1 MVDEKKYLD
10 KTGLQHVLS
19 GMKTKLAGKSD
30 IDHTHKYAGSSAA
43 GGSAL
48 SSEKL
53 DTAAAGSAT
62 QPVYFAD
69 GKPVATTYT
78 LGKSV
83 PADAVFTD
91 TDTHY
96 ASKNVVGS
104 STATDDTTSA
114 LANGNVYINSVENGA
129 VTSAHKISG
138 TGTTTVTADASG
150 NIVINSTEHPTSIKN
165 PNAITISLNG
175 TSQGAYDGSA
185 AKSINV
191 TASSVGAYA
200 KSEVDSKLSTK
211 YGNDILRTKN
221 TVLAAPATAD
231 GSASFRTLTAA
242 DIPAVNA
249 SAINGTIA
257 AANLPSFVD
266 DVLEGYYNSSDSKFY
281 KNYNA
286 ANKAYS
292 DVYTGETGK
301 IYVDLADNKTYRW
314 GGSAYVVISDTI
326 ALGETST
333 TAYRGDYGKVAYDHA
348 VAHGSAFD
356 SGLYKVQ
363 TNSEGHVTGATVVV
377 KKDITDLGIPAQDT
391 VYTHPTTSG
400 NKHIPSG
407 GSDGQILYWSAD
419 GTADW
424 GDMPNVIAPLKVD
437 AAPVVSSSA
446 EIAIGTNAHATG
458 SYGVAI
464 GISSE
469 ATTNNSVAI
478 GSAAHATGSSG
489 VVIGSAAS
497 AQGSASIAIGP
508 SAKSTSDSG
517 ISIGGGSSTQSGIA
531 IGSGAYSYGTYSMC
545 MGSSSKC
552 TESRAVALGVGA
564 SSSGSSAVAIGDSSS
579 CNGYGSVAIG
589 AGSRASEQFVF
600 SVGDASQTRRIVNVT
615 DPTNAQDAATKG
627 YVDSL
632 GEEKLAACEAAT
644 KAATEAA
651 ASATASAEKADAA
664 ALRANAAAG
673 AALQGLTWA
682 KVSELVKSGDAP
694 AVFPVGS
701 QFTTRLEGNGYA
713 VEAFAWDVIHHF
725 DGSDDAH
732 PLMALSDGTQA
743 RGMMLQA
750 HRTVPWAI
758 VWEPKQAAIAVTGDM
773 PAGTYHFTVKITTTW
788 GSGIA
793 AATGSKTYQFTTTK
807 AMKAGA
813 QLVWSG
819 GSYSTKPTAM
829 TLQAYASGTS
839 TDVVESCAVTEGS
852 SGTDLGTTV
861 DNAVPTNSQ
870 SYAMLNN
877 PQRSCYGSNRWKTSQ
892 ERVALNAT
900 GAIAQGGDAFSR
912 LWGLVGKT
920 GLLGCLP
927 EDFVGVLGEV
937 ERKQELHTW
946 DGGAVEAVYDRM
958 FPVSAREHGFSSYLA
973 ATTAGFEAE
982 GVPLDY
988 WTQLRTASGR
998 TSWGGWQ
1005 TYPELITYDSAAT
1018 TTARYVW
1025 LRSAHRSANYA
1036 YVTGGVYTSGT
1047 VTNLNAYNGYFAAPA
1062 CLIV

>member
-48 SSEKL
+48 SAEKL

-69 GKPVATTYT
+69 GKPVATTHT

-104 STATDDTTSA
+104 STATDDTTSV

-138 TGTTTVTADASG
+138 TGATTVTTDASG

-185 AKSINV
+185 AKSIDV

-221 TVLAAPATAD
+221 TVLAAPTTAD

-391 VYTHPTTSG
+391 VYAHPTTSG

-424 GDMPNVIAPLKVD
+424 GDMPTVNVIAPLEVD
-437 AAPVVSSSA
+437 SAPVVSSNK
-446 EIAIGTNAHATG
+446 EIAIGPAAQATG

-497 AQGSASIAIGP
+497 AQGSASIAIGV

-531 IGSGAYSYGTYSMC
+531 IGGGAYSYGASSVC
-545 MGSSSKC
+545 MGAGSQG
-552 TESRAVALGVGA
+552 TGPQAVALGAGA
-564 SSSGSSAVAIGDSSS
+564 SSSGTSAVAIGTSSS

-589 AGSRASEQFVF
+589 ASASASEQFVF
-600 SVGDASQTRRIVNVT
+600 SVGGASQTRRIVNVT

-713 VEAFAWDVIHHF
+713 VEAFAWDVVHHF
-725 DGSDDAH
+725 DGSDDGH

-758 VWEPKQAAIAVTGDM
+758 AWEPTQAAIAVTGDM
-773 PAGTYHFTVKITTTW
+773 PAGTYHFTVKVTAVW
-788 GSGIA
+788 G
-793 AATGSKTYQFTTTK
+793 TGVAGAVGETAYQFTTTK
-807 AMKAGA
+807 ALAAGA
-813 QLVWSG
+813 QLVWDGGYSAGLTKLTAYSG
-819 GSYSTKPTAM
+819 P
-829 TLQAYASGTS
+829 TS
-839 TDVVESCAVTEGS
+839 TAAIETCAVTQGS
-852 SGTDLGTTV
+852 SGTDLGVMTDGTPST
-861 DNAVPTNSQ
+861 DAASF
-870 SYAMLNN
+870 AALNN
-877 PQRSCYGSNRWKTSQ
+877 VERACAGSNRWKTSQ
-892 ERVALNAT
+892 ERAALNAT
-900 GAIAQGGDAFSR
+900 GAVAQGGDAFSR
-912 LWGLVGKT
+912 PWGLVGKT

-937 ERKQELHTW
+937 ERKQELHPW
-946 DGGAVEAVYDRM
+946 DGGAVEAVHDRM
-958 FPVSAREHGFSSYLA
+958 FPVSAREHGFSSYLS
-973 ATTAGFEAE
+973 ATAAGFEAE

-998 TSWGGWQ
+998 TAWNGWA
-1005 TYPELITYDSAAT
+1005 TYPELITYDSVAT
-1018 TTARYVW
+1018 TTARGVW
-1025 LRSAHRSANYA
+1025 LRSASRYTNGAHSVGCVDSSGSASGAYA
-1036 YVTGGVYTSGT
+1036 C
-1047 VTNLNAYNGYFAAPA
+1047 AGYFAAPA
-1062 CLIV
+1062 CVIV

>member
-30 IDHTHKYAGSSAA
+30 IDHTHKYAGSSTA

-48 SSEKL
+48 SAEKL

-69 GKPVATTYT
+69 GKPVATTHT

-104 STATDDTTSA
+104 STATDDTTSV

-138 TGTTTVTADASG
+138 TGATTVTADASG

-185 AKSINV
+185 AKSIDV

-221 TVLAAPATAD
+221 TVLAAPTTAD

-424 GDMPNVIAPLKVD
+424 GDMPTVNVIAPLEVD
-437 AAPVVSSSA
+437 SAPVVSSNE
-446 EIAIGTNAHATG
+446 EIAIGPAAQATG
-458 SYGVAI
+458 SYGGIAI
-464 GISSE
+464 GVSSE
-469 ATTNNSVAI
+469 AATNNSVAI

-497 AQGSASIAIGP
+497 AQGSASIAIGV

-531 IGSGAYSYGTYSMC
+531 IGGGAYSYGASSVC
-545 MGSSSKC
+545 MGAGSQG
-552 TESRAVALGVGA
+552 TGPQAVALGAGA
-564 SSSGSSAVAIGDSSS
+564 SSSGTSAVAIGTSSS

-589 AGSRASEQFVF
+589 AGSSASEQFVF

-644 KAATEAA
+644 KAAT
-651 ASATASAEKADAA
+651 ASAEKADAA

-701 QFTTRLEGNGYA
+701 QFTTRLDGNGYA
-713 VEAFAWDVIHHF
+713 VEAFAWDVVHHF

-750 HRTVPWAI
+750 HRTVPWGI
-758 VWEPKQAAIAVTGDM
+758 VWEPTQAAIAVTGDM
-773 PAGTYHFTVKITTTW
+773 PAGTYHFTVKVTVKW
-788 GSGIA
+788 G
-793 AATGSKTYQFTTTK
+793 TGVAGAVGETAYQFTTTK
-807 AMKAGA
+807 ALAAGA
-813 QLVWSG
+813 QLVWDGGYSAGLTKLTAYSG
-819 GSYSTKPTAM
+819 P
-829 TLQAYASGTS
+829 TS
-839 TDVVESCAVTEGS
+839 TAAIETCAVTQGS
-852 SGTDLGTTV
+852 SGTDLGVVTDAAPST
-861 DNAVPTNSQ
+861 DAASF
-870 SYAMLNN
+870 AALNN
-877 PQRSCYGSNRWKTSQ
+877 VERACAGSNRWKTSQ
-892 ERVALNAT
+892 ERAALNT
-900 GAIAQGGDAFSR
+900 RGAIAQGGDAFSR
-912 LWGLVGKT
+912 PWGLVGKT

-937 ERKQELHTW
+937 ERKQELHPW
-946 DGGAVEAVYDRM
+946 DGGAVEAVHDRM
-958 FPVSAREHGFSSYLA
+958 FPVSAREHGLSSYLS

-998 TSWGGWQ
+998 TAWSGWA
-1005 TYPELITYDSAAT
+1005 TYPELITYDSVAT

-1025 LRSAHRSANYA
+1025 LRSANRYASAA
-1036 YVTGGVYTSGT
+1036 YDTGGVYTSGS
-1047 VTNLNAYNGYFAAPA
+1047 VGALSACYGNFAAPA
-1062 CLIV
+1062 CIIV